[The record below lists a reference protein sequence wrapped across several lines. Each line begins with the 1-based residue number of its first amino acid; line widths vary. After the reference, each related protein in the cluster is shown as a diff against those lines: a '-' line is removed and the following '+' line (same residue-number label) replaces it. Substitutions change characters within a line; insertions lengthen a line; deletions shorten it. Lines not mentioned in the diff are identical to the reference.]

1 MTFLG
6 SMSYFFVLLSG
17 HWLSVTATSLMDSPL
32 LYFSRQVL
40 HGTQSCDDLISK
52 DSYLQTKY
60 FMPWKVEAVKNYFH
74 HKRVQ
79 LYHLTH
85 EVDLSKMHESLM
97 EIIQFCATNN
107 VPGDVLTSVLAK
119 QYIISDNN
127 NTSYTNKNISE
138 YNKNVNSSNLTAYS
152 NKSDLTVQK
161 NNALQLQMLKQ
172 ENIITQL
179 LVKILETSKTVLKL
193 DEAYSTSFNEVLTNV
208 LINQDEMFQHFNMT
222 KSIIN
227 ETIVERIRNF
237 TQSYSENNNN
247 TMTMNE
253 TAKELKIPKPDLNR

>member
-1 MTFLG
+1 MGFLSFCVVFSSDHSTF
-6 SMSYFFVLLSG
+6 
-17 HWLSVTATSLMDSPL
+17 MDSPL

-79 LYHLTH
+79 LYHLTP

-107 VPGDVLTSVLAK
+107 VPGDVLSSVLTK

-138 YNKNVNSSNLTAYS
+138 YNKNVNSSDLTEYS

-161 NNALQLQMLKQ
+161 NNAIQLQMLKQ

-193 DEAYSTSFNEVLTNV
+193 DETYFTTFNEVLTNV
-208 LINQDEMFQHFNMT
+208 LKNQDEMFQHFNMT

-237 TQSYSENNNN
+237 TQSYSEENNN
-247 TMTMNE
+247 TMTMNK